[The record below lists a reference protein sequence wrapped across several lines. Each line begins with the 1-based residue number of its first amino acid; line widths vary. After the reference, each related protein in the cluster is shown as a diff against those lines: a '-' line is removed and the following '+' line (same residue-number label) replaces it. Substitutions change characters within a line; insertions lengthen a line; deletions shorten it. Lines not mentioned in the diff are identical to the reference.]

1 MIVGSKVLI
10 IIMHSGSGSGSVQ
23 RSPVQRATSA
33 VVAVAVAAG
42 ESTHGAVP
50 MVAPV
55 RHGLPAARTLPAQH
69 ESPPPGRL
77 LQPLPPHVPQ
87 GAAQHTSALSFAP
100 RTPPAAAQSSCG
112 GVGGAQHLRTWVVS
126 ETCVRARG
134 SRGAGDCSVLA
145 RSHRHVDALHCG
157 RAAFR
162 RRLWRHHGLCDGAAA
177 TRLLQ
182 LIECRGD
189 LGQ

>member
-1 MIVGSKVLI
+1 
-10 IIMHSGSGSGSVQ
+10 
-23 RSPVQRATSA
+23 
-33 VVAVAVAAG
+33 
-42 ESTHGAVP
+42 

-112 GVGGAQHLRTWVVS
+112 GVGGVGGGGGV
-126 ETCVRARG
+126 
-134 SRGAGDCSVLA
+134 GAGGGGV
-145 RSHRHVDALHCG
+145 
-157 RAAFR
+157 
-162 RRLWRHHGLCDGAAA
+162 GAGGSAGA
-177 TRLLQ
+177 SGGSQ
-182 LIECRGD
+182 
-189 LGQ
+189 